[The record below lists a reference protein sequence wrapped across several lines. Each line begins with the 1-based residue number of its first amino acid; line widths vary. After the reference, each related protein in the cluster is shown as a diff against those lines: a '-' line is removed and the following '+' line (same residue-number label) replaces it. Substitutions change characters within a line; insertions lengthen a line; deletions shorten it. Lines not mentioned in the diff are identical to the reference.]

1 MEKENTLRMNL
12 SAPNFINVC
21 IDEAANGGLGG
32 RMYHYYKEEP
42 ARFGSVLELLG
53 LAEKLYDGIAFP
65 QASTMS
71 RSFGKQEKEQ
81 PPYNRPRPGK
91 LTGVR
96 ELTGHRGRLST
107 VLVRVDYRQN
117 STWQRIRGRM
127 SRIPKRLRQKREK
140 QPRKKLRMRLPDRA
154 KRARPQSS
162 RKQQPDQAKRA
173 RPRNSRKQ
181 ARKKNSL
188 PRSLP
193 QRRKRKS
200 WSPSQS

>member
-12 SAPNFINVC
+12 SAPNFISVC
-21 IDEAANGGLGG
+21 IDEAANGELGG

-71 RSFGKQEKEQ
+71 RSFGKQEGEQ

-96 ELTGHRGRLST
+96 ELTGQRGRLST

-117 STWQRIRGRM
+117 STWQGEA
-127 SRIPKRLRQKREK
+127 LWVEQGEK
-140 QPRKKLRMRLPDRA
+140 
-154 KRARPQSS
+154 
-162 RKQQPDQAKRA
+162 
-173 RPRNSRKQ
+173 
-181 ARKKNSL
+181 
-188 PRSLP
+188 
-193 QRRKRKS
+193 KS
-200 WSPSQS
+200 FQNELELVGLLEKSVTGV